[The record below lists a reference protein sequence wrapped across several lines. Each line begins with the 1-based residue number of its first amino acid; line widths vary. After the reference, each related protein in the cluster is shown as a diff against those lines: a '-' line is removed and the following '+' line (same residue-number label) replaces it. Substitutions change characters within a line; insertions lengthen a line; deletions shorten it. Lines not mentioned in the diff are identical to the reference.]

1 MRSCDGHW
9 SSVRR
14 VHVGNPRLSVFVM
27 LREYSLVLMIKKGG
41 VMNTA
46 DIEALERLVESFV
59 FFRNEAD
66 REQLKLEESGTIN
79 TLVGKEKFWY
89 YQGEKEA
96 YNRAMFYIIDGF
108 GLNQDIG
115 AACNVTCNES
125 VNKEELA

>member
-1 MRSCDGHW
+1 
-9 SSVRR
+9 
-14 VHVGNPRLSVFVM
+14 
-27 LREYSLVLMIKKGG
+27 MIKKGG
-41 VMNTA
+41 VMNVA
-46 DIEALERLVESFV
+46 DIEALERLVSSFV

-115 AACNVTCNES
+115 AAGNVTCNES